1 MRRVLAVAM
10 VAVRQMI
17 WKLLLILAGVVSVE
31 LILFYRLAVNDMMEN
46 EFGRYLDIAFFP
58 NVYWVAVLL
67 IFVFQ
72 VLQGMDSHGKLTY
85 TLRRLPMGEQAVTT
99 IWALVHMMTYW
110 ILWAVQLAVV
120 LICWRSYSVHCEI
133 GPRALELFTQ
143 FYRDPFLHG
152 LLPLENYGRSIVNIL
167 FVVTLGVSAA
177 FSGFCDR
184 NRKKNVLPVISFSLL
199 INRMSSD
206 YRDDVINVFLIVIC
220 LVVTGLMIIGIW
232 RCDYEKI

>member
-1 MRRVLAVAM
+1 MRRIMAVAM
-10 VAVRQMI
+10 VAVRQVI
-17 WKLLLILAGVVSVE
+17 WKLLLILAGMVSVE
-31 LILFYRLAVNDMMEN
+31 LILFYRLEMSNTVDI
-46 EFGRYLDIAFFP
+46 EFGRYLKLAFFP
-58 NVYWVAVLL
+58 NVYWIAVLL

-110 ILWAVQLAVV
+110 ILWAVQVAVV
-120 LICWRSYSVHCEI
+120 LICWRSYSAHSEI
-133 GPRALELFTQ
+133 GPQALELFTQ

-152 LLPLENYGRSIVNIL
+152 LLPLENYWRALVNFL
-167 FVVTLGVSAA
+167 FVLTLGVSAA
-177 FSGFCDR
+177 FSGFCVR
-184 NRKKNVLPVISFSLL
+184 IRKKNVLGVMSFSLL

-220 LVVTGLMIIGIW
+220 LVVTGLMLIGIW